1 MKELERL
8 SVLINESPIEEFCM
22 AHGVRQG
29 GLMSPF
35 LFNLVV
41 EGQSVLLQHAQNNG
55 LPYGINLGDSGQASH
70 LQKADDNIFHK
81 KSLISLLDI
90 Y

>member
-1 MKELERL
+1 VKELERL
-8 SVLINESPIEEFCM
+8 SVLINESPTEEFCM

-55 LPYGINLGDSGQASH
+55 LPYGINLGDIVDR
-70 LQKADDNIFHK
+70 LVIFK
-81 KSLISLLDI
+81 RQMTIFFTKNL
-90 Y
+90 